1 MSDVSL
7 EVAMSPVRL
16 FLLPGNLVCDVLH
29 VEDDS
34 SRAMLRTLVNMLV
47 WNTMAVLA
55 LLPFV

>member
-1 MSDVSL
+1 MAVNPVS
-7 EVAMSPVRL
+7 L
-16 FLLPGNLVCDVLH
+16 FLLPGNLVCDALH

-47 WNTMAVLA
+47 WNMVAVLA